1 MCQDCSLKW
10 GVEGMELKLH
20 FKIQILPRGIHCK
33 EQKYGRRDEYYG
45 AWKDYYVPIVCIRT
59 F

>member
-33 EQKYGRRDEYYG
+33 EQKCGRRDEYYG
-45 AWKDYYVPIVCIRT
+45 AWKDYYEQNELV
-59 F
+59 